1 MNTLVS
7 LKTATVVVLL
17 LASRLSAQ
25 QDRIDAGIRDVGPRA
40 VRLAVPEF
48 RFETT
53 GEKTDKLAKAFN
65 ETLLRDLDFS
75 GNLEIASPS
84 FYPTGIFALP
94 ADIKPED
101 WTKPGIMAQ
110 YIAYGRLSLNGTR
123 FSATGRLRDL
133 ASQQEPIASVFPG
146 FNDEEES
153 ARLAAH
159 NFADRILEQLG
170 FGRGIARTKIAFVST
185 RGGGSKEIYTM
196 DYDGTNQHALTSHR
210 SIAITP
216 RWSPVDDRIA
226 YTVWGNSGPQIA
238 IMSVSGARSSFAQP
252 TGVANSV
259 PSWSPDGKS
268 IAFSSR
274 RDGDTEVYSADAD
287 GSNPRRL
294 TNSRGIDVSPVYN
307 PATGRR
313 IVFVSDRSG
322 TPQIWTMSY
331 DGTDVQRITDEGG
344 EAANPVYSPDGR
356 LIAFAW
362 DKPQSGGFD
371 IYLYDAQTQ
380 KFTQLTSN
388 SRNNERPTFAPD
400 GKHIAFQSNRSGTT
414 QIYSMTLDG
423 KKVLQLTNSGSN
435 EGPTWSGFATP

>member
-1 MNTLVS
+1 
-7 LKTATVVVLL
+7 LKTATVVFLL
-17 LASRLSAQ
+17 LASMLAAQ
-25 QDRIDAGIRDVGPRA
+25 QDRIDNVGITTTGPRA
-40 VRLAVPEF
+40 VRLALPEF
-48 RFETT
+48 RFETSAD
-53 GEKTDKLAKAFN
+53 KTDKLAKVFN
-65 ETLLRDLDFS
+65 ETLHRDLDFS
-75 GNLEIASPS
+75 GNLEIASAS

-94 ADIKPED
+94 ADIKAED
-101 WTKPGIMAQ
+101 WTKPGIAAQ

-133 ASQQEPIASVFPG
+133 GTQQEPIASNFPG

-170 FGRGIARTKIAFVST
+170 FGRGIARTRIAFVSN
-185 RGGGSKEIYTM
+185 RGGNKEIYTM
-196 DYDGTNQHALTSHR
+196 DYDGTNQHPLTAHR

-238 IMSVSGARSSFAQP
+238 IMSVAGQRHTFAQP
-252 TGVANSV
+252 AGVANSV

-268 IAFSSR
+268 IVFSSR
-274 RDGDTEVYSADAD
+274 RDADTEIYAADAD
-287 GSNPRRL
+287 GKDPRRL

-322 TPQIWTMSY
+322 TPQVWTMSY

-371 IYLYDAQTQ
+371 IYLYDTQTQ
-380 KFTQLTSN
+380 KFIQLTSN
-388 SRNNERPTFAPD
+388 SGNNERPAFAPD

-423 KKVLQLTNSGSN
+423 KKVLQLTSSGSN
-435 EGPTWSGFATP
+435 EGPTWSGYATP

>member
-1 MNTLVS
+1 
-7 LKTATVVVLL
+7 LKIATVVVLL
-17 LASRLSAQ
+17 FASRLAAQ

-40 VRLAVPEF
+40 VRLALPEF
-48 RFETT
+48 RFEAS
-53 GEKTDKLAKAFN
+53 GEKTDKLAKIFN
-65 ETLLRDLDFS
+65 ETLHRDLDFS
-75 GNLEIASPS
+75 GNLEIASAS
-84 FYPTGIFALP
+84 FYPTGTFADP

-101 WTKPGIMAQ
+101 WTKPGIAAQ

-133 ASQQEPIASVFPG
+133 ATQQEPIASNFPG
-146 FNDEEES
+146 SDQEEG

-170 FGRGIARTKIAFVST
+170 FGRGIARTKIAFVSS
-185 RGGGSKEIYTM
+185 RSGAKEIYTM
-196 DYDGTNQHALTSHR
+196 DYDGTNQHGLTAHR

-226 YTVWGNSGPQIA
+226 YTVWAASGPQIA
-238 IMSVSGARSSFAQP
+238 IMSAAGERFPFAQLTTVP
-252 TGVANSV
+252 NRI

-268 IAFSSR
+268 IVFTSF
-274 RDGDTEVYSADAD
+274 RDGDTEIYSAEAD
-287 GSNPRRL
+287 GKNAKRL
-294 TNSRGIDVSPVYN
+294 TNSRGIDVSPFYN

-322 TPQIWTMSY
+322 SPQVWTMSY
-331 DGTDVQRITDEGG
+331 DGTDVQQITDERG
-344 EAANPVYSPDGR
+344 ETANPVYSPDGR
-356 LIAFAW
+356 LIAFSW
-362 DKPQSGGFD
+362 NKPQSGGFD
-371 IYLYDAQTQ
+371 IYLYDTQTQ

-388 SRNNERPTFAPD
+388 SGNNERPSFAPD

-435 EGPTWSGFATP
+435 EGPTWSGYATP

>member
-1 MNTLVS
+1 
-7 LKTATVVVLL
+7 LKTLASVKCATLFVLF
-17 LASRLSAQ
+17 ASRLAAQ
-25 QDRIDAGIRDVGPRA
+25 QDRIEAGIRDVGPRA
-40 VRLAVPEF
+40 VRLALPEF
-48 RFETT
+48 RFETS
-53 GEKTDKLAKAFN
+53 GEKTDKLAKVFN
-65 ETLLRDLDFS
+65 ETLYRDLDFS
-75 GNLEIASPS
+75 GNLEIASAS
-84 FYPTGIFALP
+84 FYPSGIFALP
-94 ADIKPED
+94 SDIKAEE
-101 WTKPGIMAQ
+101 WTRPGIAAQ

-123 FSATGRLRDL
+123 FTATGRLRDL
-133 ASQQEPIASVFPG
+133 GTQQEPIASNFPG

-159 NFADRILEQLG
+159 NFSDRILEQLG
-170 FGRGIARTKIAFVST
+170 FGRGIARTKIGFVSN
-185 RGGGSKEIYTM
+185 RGGTKEIYTM

-210 SIAITP
+210 STAITP

-226 YTVWGNSGPQIA
+226 YTVWGPSGPQIA
-238 IMSVSGARSSFAQP
+238 ITSASGVRSSFTQP
-252 TGVANSV
+252 TTVSNSI

-268 IAFSSR
+268 IVYSSW
-274 RDGDTEVYSADAD
+274 RDGDTEIYSADAD
-287 GSNPRRL
+287 GKNAKRL
-294 TNSRGIDVSPVYN
+294 TNSRGIDVSPFYN

-322 TPQIWTMSY
+322 SPQVWSMSY

-362 DKPQSGGFD
+362 NKPRSGGFD
-371 IYLYDAQTQ
+371 IYLYDTQTQ

-388 SRNNERPTFAPD
+388 QGNNERPAFAPD

-423 KKVLQLTNSGSN
+423 KKVLPLTSIGSN
-435 EGPTWSGFATP
+435 EGPTWSGYATP

>member
-1 MNTLVS
+1 MNTLAS
-7 LKTATVVVLL
+7 LKTAIVIFFLFASM
-17 LASRLSAQ
+17 LAAQ
-25 QDRIDAGIRDVGPRA
+25 QDRIDNVGITNRGPQA
-40 VRLAVPEF
+40 VRLALPEF
-48 RFETT
+48 RFEAS
-53 GEKTDKLAKAFN
+53 GEKTDKLAKVFN
-65 ETLLRDLDFS
+65 ETLHRDLDFS
-75 GNLEIASPS
+75 GNLEIASAS
-84 FYPTGIFALP
+84 FYPTGTFAVP

-101 WTKPGIMAQ
+101 WTRPGIAAQ

-133 ASQQEPIASVFPG
+133 GTQQEPISSNFPG

-170 FGRGIARTKIAFVST
+170 FGRGIARTKIAFVSN
-185 RGGGSKEIYTM
+185 RVGSKEIYTM
-196 DYDGTNQHALTSHR
+196 DYDGTNQHALTAHR

-226 YTVWGNSGPQIA
+226 YTTWGNAGPQIA
-238 IMSVSGARSSFAQP
+238 IMSASGERSSFAQP
-252 TGVANSV
+252 TGSANSI

-268 IAFSSR
+268 IVYASR
-274 RDGDTEVYSADAD
+274 RDGDTEIYSADAD
-287 GSNPRRL
+287 GRNPRRL
-294 TNSRGIDVSPVYN
+294 TNSRSIDVSPFYN
-307 PATGRR
+307 SATGRR

-322 TPQIWTMSY
+322 TPQVWTMSY

-356 LIAFAW
+356 LIAFSW
-362 DKPQSGGFD
+362 NKPQSGGFD
-371 IYLYDAQTQ
+371 IYLYDTQTQ

-388 SRNNERPTFAPD
+388 SGNNERPTFAPD
-400 GKHIAFQSNRSGTT
+400 GKHIAFQSTRSGGT

-435 EGPTWSGFATP
+435 EGPTWSGYATP

>member
-1 MNTLVS
+1 LNTLVS

-53 GEKTDKLAKAFN
+53 GEKTEKLAKVFN
-65 ETLLRDLDFS
+65 ETLVRDLDFS

-94 ADIKPED
+94 RTSSRK
-101 WTKPGIMAQ
+101 TGLKPGIMAQ

-153 ARLAAH
+153 ARLGRAQLRGPYSRATRVRPRHCAH
-159 NFADRILEQLG
+159 QNCDSFPP
-170 FGRGIARTKIAFVST
+170 

-268 IAFSSR
+268 I
-274 RDGDTEVYSADAD
+274 V
-287 GSNPRRL
+287 L
-294 TNSRGIDVSPVYN
+294 LQ
-307 PATGRR
+307 
-313 IVFVSDRSG
+313 
-322 TPQIWTMSY
+322 PQRW
-331 DGTDVQRITDEGG
+331 
-344 EAANPVYSPDGR
+344 
-356 LIAFAW
+356 
-362 DKPQSGGFD
+362 
-371 IYLYDAQTQ
+371 
-380 KFTQLTSN
+380 
-388 SRNNERPTFAPD
+388 
-400 GKHIAFQSNRSGTT
+400 
-414 QIYSMTLDG
+414 
-423 KKVLQLTNSGSN
+423 
-435 EGPTWSGFATP
+435 